1 MRTLHT
7 FHSTQYY
14 LVNLPPFITAP
25 IRFANG
31 TLNLIQLEIYII
43 RFYSTFHLD
52 FNKIK
57 YFSKS
62 VDLRLRSFK
71 RKKVSS
77 NLHADLK
84 LGFTCSKAKT
94 STTIFQLGPKCPRKK
109 MLKSTLL
116 SLEGL
121 KV

>member
-43 RFYSTFHLD
+43 RFYSAFHLD

-94 STTIFQLGPKCPRKK
+94 STTIFQLGPKCPRKNVK
-109 MLKSTLL
+109 IYTSFTRG
-116 SLEGL
+116 S
-121 KV
+121 